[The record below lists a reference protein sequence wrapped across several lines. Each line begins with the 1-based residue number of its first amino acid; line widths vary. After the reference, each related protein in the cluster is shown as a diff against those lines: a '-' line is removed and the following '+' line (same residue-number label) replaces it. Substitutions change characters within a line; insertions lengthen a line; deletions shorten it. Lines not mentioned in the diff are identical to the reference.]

1 MVGVSKKTGE
11 RKMDTNKEKKY
22 EKMYDILL
30 DYEQKI
36 HQKNQKRI
44 RIGLKCIILIP
55 LIFLILLFWTGSS
68 KTIFLVLWIVSL
80 FVIATYLIAVEYGD
94 YKLQE
99 KLNELD
105 DRGDASVESLLG
117 NGILDAENTLKTAI
131 QKLDD
136 SLNIEERVPDKHEEH
151 I

>member
-1 MVGVSKKTGE
+1 
-11 RKMDTNKEKKY
+11 MDTNKENKY

-44 RIGLKCIILIP
+44 RVGLKCIILIP
-55 LIFLILLFWTGSS
+55 LVFLVLLFWTGSS

-80 FVIATYLIAVEYGD
+80 FAIAAYLIAVEYGD

-105 DRGDASVESLLG
+105 DRKDASVESLLG
-117 NGILDAENTLKTAI
+117 NGILGAEDTLKSAI

-151 I
+151 R

>member
-1 MVGVSKKTGE
+1 
-11 RKMDTNKEKKY
+11 MDTNKEKKY

>member
-1 MVGVSKKTGE
+1 M
-11 RKMDTNKEKKY
+11 
-22 EKMYDILL
+22 
-30 DYEQKI
+30 
-36 HQKNQKRI
+36 
-44 RIGLKCIILIP
+44 
-55 LIFLILLFWTGSS
+55 
-68 KTIFLVLWIVSL
+68 
-80 FVIATYLIAVEYGD
+80 IATYLIAVEYGD

>member
-1 MVGVSKKTGE
+1 
-11 RKMDTNKEKKY
+11 MDTNKEKKY

-117 NGILDAENTLKTAI
+117 NGSLDAENTLKTAI